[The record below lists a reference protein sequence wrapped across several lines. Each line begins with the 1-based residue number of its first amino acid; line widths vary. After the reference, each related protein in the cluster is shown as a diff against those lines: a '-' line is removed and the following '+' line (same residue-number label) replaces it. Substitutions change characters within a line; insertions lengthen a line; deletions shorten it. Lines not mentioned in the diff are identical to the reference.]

1 MPFAKGGGGEHRSN
15 GARTLKVG
23 LCGNGPACK
32 TSSSKMQDIF
42 DLRQAAD
49 VRAYLERR
57 RSSPAVGAALPG
69 TLAGGAC
76 PHGILLSLLLQYGRP
91 IEVIAKA
98 LSRNSDGGAS
108 GVVSAVVDRIM
119 ALK

>member
-1 MPFAKGGGGEHRSN
+1 MPFAKGGGGEHRFN

-42 DLRQAAD
+42 DHRQAAD

-76 PHGILLSLLLQYGRP
+76 PH
-91 IEVIAKA
+91 
-98 LSRNSDGGAS
+98 DGGHDHRHCRGLQFAS
-108 GVVSAVVDRIM
+108 PSWPPASRSSTSRCRGGGVER
-119 ALK
+119 